1 MSFQSFFLAVI
12 GTGTLLLSSCT
23 STPATTETPAAITPT
38 ATAPAAS
45 PDTTALPAAG
55 VQYTCPMHPEVV
67 SDQPGD
73 CPKCGMH
80 LVVKK

>member
-1 MSFQSFFLAVI
+1 MSFQSLFLAVI
-12 GTGTLLLSSCT
+12 GTGTLLLSSCN

-38 ATAPAAS
+38 ATAPGA
-45 PDTTALPAAG
+45 DTTALPAAG